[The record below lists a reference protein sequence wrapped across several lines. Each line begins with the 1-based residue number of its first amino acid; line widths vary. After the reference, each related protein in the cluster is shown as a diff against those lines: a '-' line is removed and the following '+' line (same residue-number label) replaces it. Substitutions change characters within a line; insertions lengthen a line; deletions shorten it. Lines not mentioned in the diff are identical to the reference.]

1 MYNTTYQQY
10 MVEEGIQELTSL
22 CITQRTNMV
31 EEYKYMVEEGIQE
44 LTSLCITQ
52 RTNNNTTYQ
61 MVEEGIQ
68 ELTSLCITQ
77 RTNNT
82 WWRRAYKS

>member
-22 CITQRTNMV
+22 CITQRTNN
-31 EEYKYMVEEGIQE
+31 KYMVEEGIQE
-44 LTSLCITQ
+44 LTSLC
-52 RTNNNTTYQ
+52 
-61 MVEEGIQ
+61 V
-68 ELTSLCITQ
+68 TQ

>member
-10 MVEEGIQELTSL
+10 MVEG
-22 CITQRTNMV
+22 
-31 EEYKYMVEEGIQE
+31 GIQE

-52 RTNNNTTYQ
+52 RTNNKY
-61 MVEEGIQ
+61 MVEESIQ

>member
-10 MVEEGIQELTSL
+10 MVEEGNTRANLI
-22 CITQRTNMV
+22 M
-31 EEYKYMVEEGIQE
+31 Y
-44 LTSLCITQ
+44 
-52 RTNNNTTYQ
+52 NTTYQ
-61 MVEEGIQ
+61 QYMVEEGIQ

>member
-22 CITQRTNMV
+22 CMYQQYITQRNQQTIHGGGGHTRANLIM
-31 EEYKYMVEEGIQE
+31 Y
-44 LTSLCITQ
+44 
-52 RTNNNTTYQ
+52 NTTYQ
-61 MVEEGIQ
+61 QYMVEEGIQ

>member
-10 MVEEGIQELTSL
+10 MVEDIQELTSL
-22 CITQRTNMV
+22 CITQRTNHGGGGHTRANLIM
-31 EEYKYMVEEGIQE
+31 Y
-44 LTSLCITQ
+44 
-52 RTNNNTTYQ
+52 NTTYQ
-61 MVEEGIQ
+61 QYMVEEGIQ